1 MTQLVWALS
10 EQLAALGPL
19 LLACAALWEGP
30 GANRRGLVA
39 CASAGMAALLCAGVA
54 CWALGLPT
62 NALMLPVI
70 GVLLVPLKLASDTSA
85 GCFAFVVSAA
95 SLVASCYTHLAI
107 IADAFAVGDTLS
119 ELYLAWPGMA
129 VQWALEAASTCA
141 LWRFFRT
148 SIPELLASKAASR
161 RVWATAWLI
170 PALPLA
176 LGIVFVPTQTQ
187 TLLTSRV
194 GQGAACVVLVLAFLV
209 FETCH
214 LLCKM
219 ARGAHQAELDAERLR
234 RAEML
239 AVQQRGLERRMD
251 EARAARHDL
260 RQHWAALGGMLEAG
274 DAAGA
279 LAYVRRA
286 AASRAVDEPLRW
298 CANPAAN
305 AVLAYYLAKAR
316 ELKVRLDVRA
326 QLPPSLPQSTTD
338 VVVVLGNLLE
348 NATLALADAPEG
360 TRTLSVRA
368 QLRDDGWLVVAV
380 DNACATPVLAQ
391 PDGTFRSTRHE
402 GPALGVE
409 SVRMTAEASGGE
421 ARFECAGGTFR
432 ASVLLGPRGAT
443 RGGQARQ

>member
-1 MTQLVWALS
+1 MTQLVWAVS

-19 LLACAALWEGP
+19 LLTCAALWDAP
-30 GANRRGLVA
+30 GVRRRGLVGCA
-39 CASAGMAALLCAGVA
+39 CAGVAALLGAGVA

-62 NALMLPVI
+62 NSLMLPVI
-70 GVLLVPLKLASDTSA
+70 AVLLVPLKLASGTSA
-85 GCFAFVVSAA
+85 GRFAFVVSAA
-95 SLVASCYTHLAI
+95 ALVASCYTHLAI
-107 IADAFAVGDTLS
+107 IADAYAVADTLS

-129 VQWALEAASTCA
+129 VQWALEVASTCV

-148 SIPELLASKAASR
+148 SIPLLLASKAAGR
-161 RVWATAWLI
+161 RFWGTAWLV

-194 GQGAACVVLVLAFLV
+194 GQGAACVVVVLAFLV

-219 ARGAHQAELDAERLR
+219 ARGARQAELDAERLR

-274 DAAGA
+274 DASGA

-286 AASRAVDEPLRW
+286 ANSRAVDEPLRW

-305 AVLAYYLAKAR
+305 AVLAYYLEKAH
-316 ELKVRLDVRA
+316 ELGARTDVRV
-326 QLPPSLPQSTTD
+326 QLPERLPQPTTD

-348 NATLALADAPEG
+348 NATLALADVPAG

-368 QLRDDGWLVVAV
+368 QLRGDGWLVVAV
-380 DNACATPVLAQ
+380 DNACATPVLRL

-432 ASVLLGPRGAT
+432 ASVLLGPGERPGS
-443 RGGQARQ
+443 GQAAR